1 MYNFFLNFFFYNHN
15 FNLLNVT
22 KLQGV
27 MIMKTKFSL
36 ILSACLL
43 SSSLFAKNTDDE
55 ITKLQKQLAQIQA
68 ELAQIR
74 KEREAQDKQN
84 EAVKA
89 ELADLND
96 RADETEFQ
104 AALSKVKF
112 GLEFSTAVSNTNYKV
127 SGQDYSANNK
137 WMNELHLNMNADI
150 NDKTK
155 FYGRLSMAK
164 NWSQMGWSGTPYD
177 LDAGRNTRTSGPVL
191 YVDRAYLDYYITPE
205 WIATIGRQPGTDGPG
220 SNLRNNALRQSTYP
234 ALMINTLGDALVLTY
249 KPESLKEHDVAI
261 RAAYGKVYQW
271 DEESGKVKDW
281 MGDQKSVDANLY
293 YAAIEGKLPVEG
305 MGDNLLIFNV
315 AYLQDFALPLLTS
328 NQITLAEANFA
339 QQGLPLKFTNRD
351 GVYNLGDITL
361 ANLHF
366 ENNNAFGTNF
376 NWFASLGYS
385 HGSNGQTLEP
395 AATAALATKG
405 IKAKFNEED
414 GYSVHVGGRYDF
426 TKALKVGYEFF
437 WGSRYWY
444 TMSRPSI
451 NDPLN
456 IRMTRGTAHDF
467 YVIYQLD
474 RYQFLRLSYTN
485 IQNIW
490 GNRGIPFGDAI
501 KDKSRADNIMLMY
514 NVKF

>member
-74 KEREAQDKQN
+74 KEREAQAKQN

-150 NDKTK
+150 NNKTK

-164 NWSQMGWSGTPYD
+164 NWSQMGWSGSPYD
-177 LDAGRNTRTSGPVL
+177 LDAGRNTRSSGPVL

-205 WIATIGRQPGTDGPG
+205 WIATVGRQPGTDGPG

-234 ALMINTLGDALVLTY
+234 ALAINALGDAAVITY
-249 KPESLKEHDVAI
+249 KPESLQDHKVAI
-261 RAAYGKVYQW
+261 RAAYGKTYQW
-271 DEESGKVKDW
+271 DEESGKVRDW
-281 MGDQKSVDANLY
+281 MSDQKDADANLY
-293 YAAIEGKLPVEG
+293 YAAVEGELPIEG
-305 MGDNLLIFNV
+305 MGDNLIIFNV
-315 AYLQDFALPLLTS
+315 AHMTDFALPIPGSMLLGDDD
-328 NQITLAEANFA
+328 E
-339 QQGLPLKFTNRD
+339 
-351 GVYNLGDITL
+351 VVNLGNLTL
-361 ANLHF
+361 ANIHF
-366 ENNNAFGTNF
+366 ENYKAFGTNF
-376 NWFASLGYS
+376 NYFLSLGYS
-385 HGSNGQTLEP
+385 HGNNSQLSPTLSGILQTQGYNG
-395 AATAALATKG
+395 
-405 IKAKFNEED
+405 KFNEED
-414 GYSVHVGGRYDF
+414 GYAVHVGGRYDF

-490 GNRGIPFGDAI
+490 GNRGLPFGGAK
-501 KDKSRADNIMLMY
+501 KDKARADNIMLMY

>member
-1 MYNFFLNFFFYNHN
+1 
-15 FNLLNVT
+15 
-22 KLQGV
+22 
-27 MIMKTKFSL
+27 MKTKFSL

-68 ELAQIR
+68 ELAEIR
-74 KEREAQDKQN
+74 KEREAQAKQN

-112 GLEFSTAVSNTNYKV
+112 GLEFSTAVSNTHYKV

-164 NWSQMGWSGTPYD
+164 NWSQMGWSGSPYD
-177 LDAGRNTRTSGPVL
+177 LDAGRNTRSSGPVL

-234 ALMINTLGDALVLTY
+234 ALAINALGDAAVITY
-249 KPESLKEHDVAI
+249 KPESLQDHKVAI
-261 RAAYGKVYQW
+261 RAAYGKTYQW
-271 DEESGKVKDW
+271 DEEGKVRDW
-281 MGDQKSVDANLY
+281 MSDQKDADANLY
-293 YAAIEGKLPVEG
+293 YAAVEGELPIEG
-305 MGDNLLIFNV
+305 MGDNLIIFNV
-315 AYLQDFALPLLTS
+315 AHMTDFALPIPGSMLLGDDD
-328 NQITLAEANFA
+328 E
-339 QQGLPLKFTNRD
+339 
-351 GVYNLGDITL
+351 VVNLGNLTL
-361 ANLHF
+361 ANIHF
-366 ENNNAFGTNF
+366 ENYKAFGTNF

-385 HGSNGQTLEP
+385 NGSNNEINPLLSI
-395 AATAALATKG
+395 ALQSKG
-405 IKAKFNEED
+405 YGNGKFNEKD
-414 GYSVHVGGRYDF
+414 GYAVHVGGRYDF

-490 GNRGIPFGDAI
+490 GNRGLPFGGAK
-501 KDKSRADNIMLMY
+501 KDKARADNIMLMY

>member
-68 ELAQIR
+68 ELAEIR
-74 KEREAQDKQN
+74 KEREAQAKQN

-164 NWSQMGWSGTPYD
+164 NWSQMGWSGSPLD
-177 LDAGRNTRTSGPVL
+177 LDAGRNTRSSGPVL

-234 ALMINTLGDALVLTY
+234 ALAINALGDAAVITY
-249 KPESLKEHDVAI
+249 KPESLQDHKVAI
-261 RAAYGKVYQW
+261 RAAYGKTYQW
-271 DEESGKVKDW
+271 DEENGKVRDW
-281 MGDQKSVDANLY
+281 MSDQKDADANLY
-293 YAAIEGKLPVEG
+293 YAAVEGELPIEG
-305 MGDNLLIFNV
+305 MGDNLIIFNV
-315 AYLQDFALPLLTS
+315 AHMTDFALPIPGSMSLGDDD
-328 NQITLAEANFA
+328 E
-339 QQGLPLKFTNRD
+339 
-351 GVYNLGDITL
+351 VVNLGNLTL
-361 ANLHF
+361 ANIHF
-366 ENNNAFGTNF
+366 ENYKAFGTNF

-385 HGSNGQTLEP
+385 NGSNNEINPLLS
-395 AATAALATKG
+395 TALQNQSKG
-405 IKAKFNEED
+405 YSNGKFNEKD
-414 GYSVHVGGRYDF
+414 GYAVHVGGRYDF

-490 GNRGIPFGDAI
+490 GNRGLPFGGAK
-501 KDKSRADNIMLMY
+501 KDKARADNIMLMY

>member
-1 MYNFFLNFFFYNHN
+1 
-15 FNLLNVT
+15 
-22 KLQGV
+22 
-27 MIMKTKFSL
+27 FSL

-68 ELAQIR
+68 ELAEIR
-74 KEREAQDKQN
+74 KEREAQAKQN

-164 NWSQMGWSGTPYD
+164 NWSQMGWSGSPLD
-177 LDAGRNTRTSGPVL
+177 LDAGRNTRSSGPVL

-234 ALMINTLGDALVLTY
+234 ALAINALGDAAVITY
-249 KPESLKEHDVAI
+249 KPESLQDHKVAI
-261 RAAYGKVYQW
+261 RAAYGKTYQW
-271 DEESGKVKDW
+271 DEENGKVRDW
-281 MGDQKSVDANLY
+281 MSDQKDADANLY
-293 YAAIEGKLPVEG
+293 YAAVEGELPIEG
-305 MGDNLLIFNV
+305 MGDNLIIFNV
-315 AYLQDFALPLLTS
+315 AHMTDFALPIPGSMSLGDDD
-328 NQITLAEANFA
+328 E
-339 QQGLPLKFTNRD
+339 
-351 GVYNLGDITL
+351 VVNLGNLTL
-361 ANLHF
+361 ANIHF
-366 ENNNAFGTNF
+366 ENYKAFGTNF

-385 HGSNGQTLEP
+385 NGSNNEINPLLS
-395 AATAALATKG
+395 TALQIQSKG
-405 IKAKFNEED
+405 YSNGKFNEKD
-414 GYSVHVGGRYDF
+414 GYAVHVGGRYDF

-490 GNRGIPFGDAI
+490 GNRGLPFGGAK
-501 KDKSRADNIMLMY
+501 KDKARADNIMLMY

>member
-1 MYNFFLNFFFYNHN
+1 
-15 FNLLNVT
+15 
-22 KLQGV
+22 
-27 MIMKTKFSL
+27 MKTKFSL

-74 KEREAQDKQN
+74 KEREAQAKQN

-150 NDKTK
+150 NNKTK

-164 NWSQMGWSGTPYD
+164 NWSQMGWSGSPYD
-177 LDAGRNTRTSGPVL
+177 LDAGRNTRSSGPVL

-205 WIATIGRQPGTDGPG
+205 WIATVGRQPGTDGPG

-234 ALMINTLGDALVLTY
+234 ALAINALGDAAVITY
-249 KPESLKEHDVAI
+249 KPESLQDHKVAI
-261 RAAYGKVYQW
+261 RAAYGKTYQW
-271 DEESGKVKDW
+271 DEESGKVRDW
-281 MGDQKSVDANLY
+281 MSDQKDADANLY
-293 YAAIEGKLPVEG
+293 YAAVEGELPIEG
-305 MGDNLLIFNV
+305 MGDNLIIFNV
-315 AYLQDFALPLLTS
+315 AHMTDFALPIPGSMLLGDDD
-328 NQITLAEANFA
+328 E
-339 QQGLPLKFTNRD
+339 
-351 GVYNLGDITL
+351 VVNLGNLTL
-361 ANLHF
+361 ANIHF
-366 ENNNAFGTNF
+366 ENYKAFGTNF

-385 HGSNGQTLEP
+385 NGSNNEINPLLS
-395 AATAALATKG
+395 TALQSKG
-405 IKAKFNEED
+405 YGNGKFNEKD
-414 GYSVHVGGRYDF
+414 GYAVHVGGRYDF

-490 GNRGIPFGDAI
+490 GNRGLPFGGAK
-501 KDKSRADNIMLMY
+501 KDKARADNIMLMY

>member
-68 ELAQIR
+68 ELAEIR
-74 KEREAQDKQN
+74 KEREAQAKQN

-96 RADETEFQ
+96 RADEIEFQ

-164 NWSQMGWSGTPYD
+164 NWSQMGWSGSPLD
-177 LDAGRNTRTSGPVL
+177 LDAGRNTRSSGPVL

-234 ALMINTLGDALVLTY
+234 ALAINALGDAAVITY
-249 KPESLKEHDVAI
+249 KPESLQDHKVAI
-261 RAAYGKVYQW
+261 RAAYGKTYQW
-271 DEESGKVKDW
+271 DEESGKVRDW
-281 MGDQKSVDANLY
+281 MSDQKDADANLY
-293 YAAIEGKLPVEG
+293 YAAVEGELPIEG
-305 MGDNLLIFNV
+305 MGDNLIIFNV
-315 AYLQDFALPLLTS
+315 AHMTDFALPIPGSMLLGDDD
-328 NQITLAEANFA
+328 E
-339 QQGLPLKFTNRD
+339 
-351 GVYNLGDITL
+351 VVNLGNLTL
-361 ANLHF
+361 ANIHF
-366 ENNNAFGTNF
+366 ENYKAFGTNF

-385 HGSNGQTLEP
+385 NGSNNEINPLLSI
-395 AATAALATKG
+395 ALQSKG
-405 IKAKFNEED
+405 YGNGKFNEKD
-414 GYSVHVGGRYDF
+414 GYAVHVGGRYDF

-490 GNRGIPFGDAI
+490 GNRGLPFGGAK
-501 KDKSRADNIMLMY
+501 KDKARADNIMLMY

>member
-1 MYNFFLNFFFYNHN
+1 
-15 FNLLNVT
+15 
-22 KLQGV
+22 
-27 MIMKTKFSL
+27 MKTKFSL

-68 ELAQIR
+68 ELAEIR
-74 KEREAQDKQN
+74 KEREAQAKQN

-112 GLEFSTAVSNTNYKV
+112 GLEFSTAVSNTHYKV

-164 NWSQMGWSGTPYD
+164 NWSQMGWSGSPYD
-177 LDAGRNTRTSGPVL
+177 LDAGRNTRSSGPVL

-205 WIATIGRQPGTDGPG
+205 WITTIGRQPGTDGPG

-234 ALMINTLGDALVLTY
+234 ALAINALGDAAVITY
-249 KPESLKEHDVAI
+249 KPESLQDHKVAI
-261 RAAYGKVYQW
+261 RAAYGKTYQW
-271 DEESGKVKDW
+271 DEEGKVRDW
-281 MGDQKSVDANLY
+281 MSDQKDADANLY
-293 YAAIEGKLPVEG
+293 YAAVEGELPIEG
-305 MGDNLLIFNV
+305 MGDNLIIFNV
-315 AYLQDFALPLLTS
+315 AHMTDFALPIPGSMLLGDDD
-328 NQITLAEANFA
+328 E
-339 QQGLPLKFTNRD
+339 
-351 GVYNLGDITL
+351 VVNLGNLTL
-361 ANLHF
+361 ANIHF
-366 ENNNAFGTNF
+366 ENYKAFGTNF

-385 HGSNGQTLEP
+385 NGSNNEINPLLSI
-395 AATAALATKG
+395 ALQSKG
-405 IKAKFNEED
+405 YGNGKFNEKD
-414 GYSVHVGGRYDF
+414 GYAVHVGGRYDF

-485 IQNIW
+485 IQNKW
-490 GNRGIPFGDAI
+490 GNRGIPLMGA
-501 KDKSRADNIMLMY
+501 KKEKSRADNIMLMY

>member
-1 MYNFFLNFFFYNHN
+1 
-15 FNLLNVT
+15 
-22 KLQGV
+22 
-27 MIMKTKFSL
+27 MKTKFSL

-74 KEREAQDKQN
+74 KEREAQAKQN

-164 NWSQMGWSGTPYD
+164 NWSQMGWSGSPYD
-177 LDAGRNTRTSGPVL
+177 LDAGRNTRSSGPVL

-205 WIATIGRQPGTDGPG
+205 WIATVGRQPGTDGPG

-234 ALMINTLGDALVLTY
+234 ALAINALGDAAVITY
-249 KPESLKEHDVAI
+249 KPESLQDHKVAI
-261 RAAYGKVYQW
+261 RAAYGKTYQW
-271 DEESGKVKDW
+271 DEEGKVRDW
-281 MGDQKSVDANLY
+281 MSDQKDADANLY
-293 YAAIEGKLPVEG
+293 YAAVEGELPIEG
-305 MGDNLLIFNV
+305 MGNNLIIFNV
-315 AYLQDFALPLLTS
+315 AHMTDFALPLPSIPSIL
-328 NQITLAEANFA
+328 NQ
-339 QQGLPLKFTNRD
+339 
-351 GVYNLGDITL
+351 GVYNLGDLTL
-361 ANLHF
+361 ANIHF
-366 ENNNAFGTNF
+366 ENYNAFGTNF
-376 NWFASLGYS
+376 NYFVSLGYS
-385 HGSNGQTLEP
+385 NGANAHTLSVIPTIQSQLE
-395 AATAALATKG
+395 
-405 IKAKFNEED
+405 FNEED
-414 GYSVHVGGRYDF
+414 GYAVHVGGRYDF

-490 GNRGIPFGDAI
+490 GNRGLPFGGAK
-501 KDKSRADNIMLMY
+501 KDKARADNIMLMY

>member
-1 MYNFFLNFFFYNHN
+1 
-15 FNLLNVT
+15 
-22 KLQGV
+22 
-27 MIMKTKFSL
+27 MKTKFSL

-68 ELAQIR
+68 ELAEIR
-74 KEREAQDKQN
+74 KEREAQAKQN

-164 NWSQMGWSGTPYD
+164 NWSQMGWSGSPLD
-177 LDAGRNTRTSGPVL
+177 LDAGRNTRSSGPVL

-234 ALMINTLGDALVLTY
+234 ALAINALGDAAVITY
-249 KPESLKEHDVAI
+249 KPESLQDHKVAI
-261 RAAYGKVYQW
+261 RAAYGKTYQW
-271 DEESGKVKDW
+271 DEEGKIRDW
-281 MGDQKSVDANLY
+281 MGDQKDADANLY
-293 YAAIEGKLPVEG
+293 YAAVEGELPIEG
-305 MGDNLLIFNV
+305 MGDNLIIFNV
-315 AYLQDFALPLLTS
+315 AHMTDFALPIPGSILLDDD
-328 NQITLAEANFA
+328 E
-339 QQGLPLKFTNRD
+339 
-351 GVYNLGDITL
+351 VVNLGNLTL
-361 ANLHF
+361 ANIHF
-366 ENNNAFGTNF
+366 ENYKAFGTNF

-385 HGSNGQTLEP
+385 NGSNNEINPLLS
-395 AATAALATKG
+395 AALQGKG
-405 IKAKFNEED
+405 YGNGKFNEKD
-414 GYSVHVGGRYDF
+414 GYAVHVGGRYDF

-456 IRMTRGTAHDF
+456 IRMTRGTAHDV

-490 GNRGIPFGDAI
+490 GNRGLPFGGAK
-501 KDKSRADNIMLMY
+501 KDKARADNIMLMY

>member
-1 MYNFFLNFFFYNHN
+1 
-15 FNLLNVT
+15 
-22 KLQGV
+22 
-27 MIMKTKFSL
+27 MKTKFSL

-74 KEREAQDKQN
+74 KEREAQAKQN

-164 NWSQMGWSGTPYD
+164 NWSQMGWSGSPYD
-177 LDAGRNTRTSGPVL
+177 LDAGRNTRSSGPVL

-234 ALMINTLGDALVLTY
+234 ALAINALGDAAVITY
-249 KPESLKEHDVAI
+249 KPESLQDHKVAI
-261 RAAYGKVYQW
+261 RAAYGKTYQW
-271 DEESGKVKDW
+271 DEENGKVRDW
-281 MGDQKSVDANLY
+281 MSDQKDADANLY
-293 YAAIEGKLPVEG
+293 YAAVEGELPIEG
-305 MGDNLLIFNV
+305 MGDNLIIFNV
-315 AYLQDFALPLLTS
+315 AHMTDFALPIPGSMSLGDDD
-328 NQITLAEANFA
+328 E
-339 QQGLPLKFTNRD
+339 
-351 GVYNLGDITL
+351 VVNLGNLTL
-361 ANLHF
+361 ANIHF
-366 ENNNAFGTNF
+366 ENYKAFGTNF

-385 HGSNGQTLEP
+385 NGSNNEINPLLS
-395 AATAALATKG
+395 TALQIQSKG
-405 IKAKFNEED
+405 YSNGKFNEKD
-414 GYSVHVGGRYDF
+414 GYAVHVGGRYDF

-490 GNRGIPFGDAI
+490 GNRGLPFGGAK
-501 KDKSRADNIMLMY
+501 KDKARADNIMLMY

>member
-1 MYNFFLNFFFYNHN
+1 
-15 FNLLNVT
+15 
-22 KLQGV
+22 
-27 MIMKTKFSL
+27 MKTRFSL

-74 KEREAQDKQN
+74 KEREAQVKQN

-164 NWSQMGWSGTPYD
+164 NWSQMGWSGSPYD
-177 LDAGRNTRTSGPVL
+177 LDAGRNTRSSGPVL

-205 WIATIGRQPGTDGPG
+205 WIATVGRQPGTDGPG

-234 ALMINTLGDALVLTY
+234 ALAINALGDAAVITY
-249 KPESLKEHDVAI
+249 KPESLQDHKVAI
-261 RAAYGKVYQW
+261 RAAYGKTYQW
-271 DEESGKVKDW
+271 DEEGKVRDW
-281 MGDQKSVDANLY
+281 MSDQKDADANLY
-293 YAAIEGKLPVEG
+293 YAAVEGELPIEG
-305 MGDNLLIFNV
+305 MGNNLIIFNV
-315 AYLQDFALPLLTS
+315 AHMTDFALPLPSIPSIL
-328 NQITLAEANFA
+328 NQ
-339 QQGLPLKFTNRD
+339 
-351 GVYNLGDITL
+351 GVYNLGDLTL
-361 ANLHF
+361 ANIHF
-366 ENNNAFGTNF
+366 ENYNAFGTNF
-376 NWFASLGYS
+376 NYFVSLGYS
-385 HGSNGQTLEP
+385 NGANAHTLSVIPTIQSQLE
-395 AATAALATKG
+395 
-405 IKAKFNEED
+405 FNEKD
-414 GYSVHVGGRYDF
+414 GYAVHVGGRYDF

-490 GNRGIPFGDAI
+490 GNRGLPFGGAK
-501 KDKSRADNIMLMY
+501 KDKARADNIMLMY

>member
-1 MYNFFLNFFFYNHN
+1 
-15 FNLLNVT
+15 
-22 KLQGV
+22 
-27 MIMKTKFSL
+27 MKTKFSL

-74 KEREAQDKQN
+74 KEREAQAKQN

-150 NDKTK
+150 NNKTK

-164 NWSQMGWSGTPYD
+164 NWSQMGWSGSPYD
-177 LDAGRNTRTSGPVL
+177 LDAGRNTRSSGPVL

-205 WIATIGRQPGTDGPG
+205 WIATVGRQPGTDGPG

-234 ALMINTLGDALVLTY
+234 ALAINALGDAAVITY
-249 KPESLKEHDVAI
+249 KPESLQDHKVAI
-261 RAAYGKVYQW
+261 RAAYGKTYQW
-271 DEESGKVKDW
+271 DEEGKVRDW
-281 MGDQKSVDANLY
+281 MSDQKDADANLY
-293 YAAIEGKLPVEG
+293 YAAVEGELPIEG
-305 MGDNLLIFNV
+305 MGDNLIIFNV
-315 AYLQDFALPLLTS
+315 AHMTDFALPIPGSTTLL
-328 NQITLAEANFA
+328 
-339 QQGLPLKFTNRD
+339 GDDD
-351 GVYNLGDITL
+351 GVINLGNLTL
-361 ANLHF
+361 ANIHF
-366 ENNNAFGTNF
+366 ENYKAFGTNF
-376 NWFASLGYS
+376 NYFVSLGYS
-385 HGSNGQTLEP
+385 SGANAHTLSAIPTVQSQLE
-395 AATAALATKG
+395 
-405 IKAKFNEED
+405 FNEKD
-414 GYSVHVGGRYDF
+414 GYAVHVGGRYDF

-490 GNRGIPFGDAI
+490 GNRGLPFGGAK
-501 KDKSRADNIMLMY
+501 KDKARADNIMLMY

>member
-68 ELAQIR
+68 ELAEIR
-74 KEREAQDKQN
+74 KEREAQAKQN

-177 LDAGRNTRTSGPVL
+177 LDAGRNTRSSGPVL

-234 ALMINTLGDALVLTY
+234 ALAINALGDAAVITY
-249 KPESLKEHDVAI
+249 KPESLQDHKVAI
-261 RAAYGKVYQW
+261 RAAYGKTYQW
-271 DEESGKVKDW
+271 DEESGKVRDW
-281 MGDQKSVDANLY
+281 MSDQKDADANLY
-293 YAAIEGKLPVEG
+293 YAAVEGELPIEG
-305 MGDNLLIFNV
+305 MGDNLIIFNV
-315 AYLQDFALPLLTS
+315 AHMTDFALPIPGSMLLGDDD
-328 NQITLAEANFA
+328 E
-339 QQGLPLKFTNRD
+339 
-351 GVYNLGDITL
+351 VVNLGNLTL
-361 ANLHF
+361 ANIHF
-366 ENNNAFGTNF
+366 ENYKAFGTNF

-385 HGSNGQTLEP
+385 NGSNNEINPLLSI
-395 AATAALATKG
+395 ALQSKG
-405 IKAKFNEED
+405 YGNGKFNEKD
-414 GYSVHVGGRYDF
+414 GYAVHVGGRYDF

-490 GNRGIPFGDAI
+490 GNRGLPFGGAK
-501 KDKSRADNIMLMY
+501 KDKARADNIMLMY

>member
-68 ELAQIR
+68 ELAEIR
-74 KEREAQDKQN
+74 KEREAQAKQN

-164 NWSQMGWSGTPYD
+164 NWSQMGWSGSPLD
-177 LDAGRNTRTSGPVL
+177 LDAGRNTRSSGPVL

-234 ALMINTLGDALVLTY
+234 ALAINALGDAAVITY
-249 KPESLKEHDVAI
+249 KPESLQDHKVAI
-261 RAAYGKVYQW
+261 RAAYGKTYQW
-271 DEESGKVKDW
+271 DEEGKVRDW
-281 MGDQKSVDANLY
+281 MSDQKDADANLY
-293 YAAIEGKLPVEG
+293 YAAVEGELPIEG
-305 MGDNLLIFNV
+305 MGDNLILFNI
-315 AYLQDFALPLLTS
+315 AYLSDFALPLS
-328 NQITLAEANFA
+328 NGSIA
-339 QQGLPLKFTNRD
+339 LPNGSNKPATILDDD
-351 GVYNLGDITL
+351 GVVNLGDLTI

-366 ENNNAFGTNF
+366 ENYKAFGTNF
-376 NWFASLGYS
+376 NYFISLGYS
-385 HGSNGQTLEP
+385 HGNNNQLTLPLSTILQQQGYNG
-395 AATAALATKG
+395 
-405 IKAKFNEED
+405 KFNEED
-414 GYSVHVGGRYDF
+414 GYAVHVGGRYDF

-490 GNRGIPFGDAI
+490 GNRGLPLVERKKI
-501 KDKSRADNIMLMY
+501 KQELIISC
-514 NVKF
+514 

>member
-1 MYNFFLNFFFYNHN
+1 
-15 FNLLNVT
+15 
-22 KLQGV
+22 
-27 MIMKTKFSL
+27 MKTKFSL

-74 KEREAQDKQN
+74 KEREAQAKQN

-164 NWSQMGWSGTPYD
+164 NWSQMGWSGSPLD
-177 LDAGRNTRTSGPVL
+177 LDAGRNTRSSGPVL

-234 ALMINTLGDALVLTY
+234 ALAINALGDAAVITY
-249 KPESLKEHDVAI
+249 KPESLQDHKVAI
-261 RAAYGKVYQW
+261 RAAYGKTYQW
-271 DEESGKVKDW
+271 DEEGKIRDW
-281 MGDQKSVDANLY
+281 MGDQKDADANLY
-293 YAAIEGKLPVEG
+293 YAAVEGELPIEG
-305 MGDNLLIFNV
+305 MGDNLIIFNV
-315 AYLQDFALPLLTS
+315 AHMTDFALPIPGSMLLGDDD
-328 NQITLAEANFA
+328 E
-339 QQGLPLKFTNRD
+339 
-351 GVYNLGDITL
+351 VVNLGNLTL
-361 ANLHF
+361 ANIHF
-366 ENNNAFGTNF
+366 ENYKAFGTNF

-385 HGSNGQTLEP
+385 NGSNNEINPLLS
-395 AATAALATKG
+395 AALQGKG
-405 IKAKFNEED
+405 YGNGKFNEKD
-414 GYSVHVGGRYDF
+414 GYAVHVGGRYDF

-490 GNRGIPFGDAI
+490 GNRGLPFGGAK
-501 KDKSRADNIMLMY
+501 KDKARADNIMLMY

>member
-68 ELAQIR
+68 ELAEIR
-74 KEREAQDKQN
+74 KEREAQAKQN

-164 NWSQMGWSGTPYD
+164 NWSQMGWSGSPLD
-177 LDAGRNTRTSGPVL
+177 LDAGRNTRSSGPVL

-205 WIATIGRQPGTDGPG
+205 WIVTIGRQPGTDGPG

-234 ALMINTLGDALVLTY
+234 ALAINALGDAAVITY
-249 KPESLKEHDVAI
+249 KPESLQDHKVAI
-261 RAAYGKVYQW
+261 RAAYGKTYQW
-271 DEESGKVKDW
+271 DEESGKVRDW
-281 MGDQKSVDANLY
+281 MSDQKDADANLY
-293 YAAIEGKLPVEG
+293 YAAVEGELPIEG
-305 MGDNLLIFNV
+305 MGDNLIIFNV
-315 AYLQDFALPLLTS
+315 AHMTDFALPIPGSMLLGDDD
-328 NQITLAEANFA
+328 E
-339 QQGLPLKFTNRD
+339 
-351 GVYNLGDITL
+351 VVNLGNLTL
-361 ANLHF
+361 ANIHF
-366 ENNNAFGTNF
+366 ENYKAFGTNF

-385 HGSNGQTLEP
+385 NGSNNEINPLLSI
-395 AATAALATKG
+395 ALQSKG
-405 IKAKFNEED
+405 YGNGKFNEKD
-414 GYSVHVGGRYDF
+414 GYAVHVGGRYDF

-490 GNRGIPFGDAI
+490 GNRGLPFGGAK
-501 KDKSRADNIMLMY
+501 KDKARADNIMLMY

>member
-68 ELAQIR
+68 ELAEIR
-74 KEREAQDKQN
+74 KEREAQAKQN

-164 NWSQMGWSGTPYD
+164 NWSQMGWSGSPLD

-234 ALMINTLGDALVLTY
+234 ALAINALGDAAVITY
-249 KPESLKEHDVAI
+249 KPESLQDHKVAI
-261 RAAYGKVYQW
+261 RAAYGKTYQW
-271 DEESGKVKDW
+271 DEENGKVRDW
-281 MGDQKSVDANLY
+281 MSDQKDADANLY
-293 YAAIEGKLPVEG
+293 YAAVEGELPIEG
-305 MGDNLLIFNV
+305 MGDNLIIFNV
-315 AYLQDFALPLLTS
+315 AHMTDFALPIPGSMSLGDDD
-328 NQITLAEANFA
+328 E
-339 QQGLPLKFTNRD
+339 
-351 GVYNLGDITL
+351 VVNLGNLTL
-361 ANLHF
+361 ANIHF
-366 ENNNAFGTNF
+366 ENYKAFGTNF

-385 HGSNGQTLEP
+385 NGSNNEINPLLS
-395 AATAALATKG
+395 TALQIQSKG
-405 IKAKFNEED
+405 YSNGKFNEKD
-414 GYSVHVGGRYDF
+414 GYAVHVGGRYDF

-490 GNRGIPFGDAI
+490 GNRGLPFGGAK
-501 KDKSRADNIMLMY
+501 KDKARADNIMLMY

>member
-1 MYNFFLNFFFYNHN
+1 
-15 FNLLNVT
+15 
-22 KLQGV
+22 
-27 MIMKTKFSL
+27 MKTKFSL

-74 KEREAQDKQN
+74 KEREAQAKQN

-164 NWSQMGWSGTPYD
+164 NWSQMGWSGSPLD

-234 ALMINTLGDALVLTY
+234 ALAINALGDAAVITY
-249 KPESLKEHDVAI
+249 KPESLQDHKVAI
-261 RAAYGKVYQW
+261 RAAYGKTYQW
-271 DEESGKVKDW
+271 DEEGKVRDW
-281 MGDQKSVDANLY
+281 MSDQKDADANLY
-293 YAAIEGKLPVEG
+293 YAAVEGELPIEG
-305 MGDNLLIFNV
+305 MGNNLIIFNV
-315 AYLQDFALPLLTS
+315 AHMTDFALPLPSIPSIL
-328 NQITLAEANFA
+328 NQ
-339 QQGLPLKFTNRD
+339 
-351 GVYNLGDITL
+351 GVYNLGDLTL
-361 ANLHF
+361 ANIHF
-366 ENNNAFGTNF
+366 ENYNAFGTNF
-376 NWFASLGYS
+376 NYFVSLGYS
-385 HGSNGQTLEP
+385 NGANAHTLSVIPTIQSQLE
-395 AATAALATKG
+395 
-405 IKAKFNEED
+405 FNEKD
-414 GYSVHVGGRYDF
+414 GYAVHVGGRYDF

-490 GNRGIPFGDAI
+490 GNRGLPFGGAK
-501 KDKSRADNIMLMY
+501 KDKARADNIMLMY

>member
-1 MYNFFLNFFFYNHN
+1 
-15 FNLLNVT
+15 
-22 KLQGV
+22 
-27 MIMKTKFSL
+27 MKTKFSL

-68 ELAQIR
+68 ELAEIR
-74 KEREAQDKQN
+74 KEREAQAKQN

-164 NWSQMGWSGTPYD
+164 NWSQMGWSGSPLD
-177 LDAGRNTRTSGPVL
+177 LDAGRNTRSSGPVL

-234 ALMINTLGDALVLTY
+234 ALAINALGDAAVITY
-249 KPESLKEHDVAI
+249 KPESLQDHKVAI
-261 RAAYGKVYQW
+261 RAAYGKTYQW
-271 DEESGKVKDW
+271 DEEGKVRDW
-281 MGDQKSVDANLY
+281 MSDQKDADANLY
-293 YAAIEGKLPVEG
+293 YAAVEGELPIEG
-305 MGDNLLIFNV
+305 MGDNLILFNI
-315 AYLQDFALPLLTS
+315 AYLSDFALPLS
-328 NQITLAEANFA
+328 NGSIA
-339 QQGLPLKFTNRD
+339 LPNGSNKPATILDDD
-351 GVYNLGDITL
+351 GVVNLGDLTI

-366 ENNNAFGTNF
+366 ENYKAFGTNF
-376 NWFASLGYS
+376 NYFISLGYS
-385 HGSNGQTLEP
+385 HGNNNQLTLPLSTILQQQGYNG
-395 AATAALATKG
+395 
-405 IKAKFNEED
+405 KFNEED
-414 GYSVHVGGRYDF
+414 GYAVHVGGRYDF

-485 IQNIW
+485 IQNKW
-490 GNRGIPFGDAI
+490 GNRGIPLMGA
-501 KDKSRADNIMLMY
+501 KKEKSRADNIMLMY

>member
-74 KEREAQDKQN
+74 KEREAQAKQN

-150 NDKTK
+150 NNKTK

-164 NWSQMGWSGTPYD
+164 NWSQMGWSGSPYD
-177 LDAGRNTRTSGPVL
+177 LDAGRNTRSSGPVL

-205 WIATIGRQPGTDGPG
+205 WIATVGRQPGTDGPG

-234 ALMINTLGDALVLTY
+234 ALAINALGDAAVITY
-249 KPESLKEHDVAI
+249 KPESLQDHKVAI
-261 RAAYGKVYQW
+261 RAAYGKTYQW
-271 DEESGKVKDW
+271 DEESGKVRDW
-281 MGDQKSVDANLY
+281 MSDQKDADANLY
-293 YAAIEGKLPVEG
+293 YAAVEGELPIEG
-305 MGDNLLIFNV
+305 MGDNLIIFNV
-315 AYLQDFALPLLTS
+315 AHMTDFALPIPGSMLLGDDD
-328 NQITLAEANFA
+328 E
-339 QQGLPLKFTNRD
+339 
-351 GVYNLGDITL
+351 VVNLGNLTL
-361 ANLHF
+361 ANIHF
-366 ENNNAFGTNF
+366 ENYKAFGTNF

-385 HGSNGQTLEP
+385 NGSNNEINPLLSI
-395 AATAALATKG
+395 ALQSKG
-405 IKAKFNEED
+405 YGNGKFNEKD
-414 GYSVHVGGRYDF
+414 GYAVHVGGRYDF

-490 GNRGIPFGDAI
+490 GNRGLPFGGAK
-501 KDKSRADNIMLMY
+501 KDKARADNIMLMY

>member
-1 MYNFFLNFFFYNHN
+1 
-15 FNLLNVT
+15 
-22 KLQGV
+22 
-27 MIMKTKFSL
+27 MKTKFSL

-43 SSSLFAKNTDDE
+43 SSSLFAKNADDE

-74 KEREAQDKQN
+74 KEREAQAKQN

-164 NWSQMGWSGTPYD
+164 NWSQMDWSGSPYD
-177 LDAGRNTRTSGPVL
+177 LDAGRNTRSSGPVL

-234 ALMINTLGDALVLTY
+234 ALAINALGDAAVITY
-249 KPESLKEHDVAI
+249 KPESLQDHKVAI
-261 RAAYGKVYQW
+261 RAAYGKTYQW
-271 DEESGKVKDW
+271 DEEGKVRDW
-281 MGDQKSVDANLY
+281 MSDQKDADANLY
-293 YAAIEGKLPVEG
+293 YAAVEGELPIEG
-305 MGDNLLIFNV
+305 MGDNLIIFNV
-315 AYLQDFALPLLTS
+315 AHMTDFALPLPSIPSIL
-328 NQITLAEANFA
+328 NQ
-339 QQGLPLKFTNRD
+339 
-351 GVYNLGDITL
+351 GVYNLGDLTL
-361 ANLHF
+361 ANIHF
-366 ENNNAFGTNF
+366 ENYNAFGTNF
-376 NWFASLGYS
+376 NYFVSLGYS
-385 HGSNGQTLEP
+385 NGANAHTLSANPVAQSQLE
-395 AATAALATKG
+395 
-405 IKAKFNEED
+405 FNEKD
-414 GYSVHVGGRYDF
+414 GYAVHVGGRYDF

-485 IQNIW
+485 IQNKW
-490 GNRGIPFGDAI
+490 GNRGIPLMGA
-501 KDKSRADNIMLMY
+501 KKEKSRADNIMLMY

>member
-1 MYNFFLNFFFYNHN
+1 
-15 FNLLNVT
+15 
-22 KLQGV
+22 
-27 MIMKTKFSL
+27 
-36 ILSACLL
+36 
-43 SSSLFAKNTDDE
+43 
-55 ITKLQKQLAQIQA
+55 
-68 ELAQIR
+68 IR
-74 KEREAQDKQN
+74 KEREAQAKQN

-164 NWSQMGWSGTPYD
+164 NWSQMGWSGSPLD
-177 LDAGRNTRTSGPVL
+177 LDAGRNTRSSGPVL

-234 ALMINTLGDALVLTY
+234 ALAINALGDAAVITY
-249 KPESLKEHDVAI
+249 KPESLQDHKVAI
-261 RAAYGKVYQW
+261 RAAYGKTYQW
-271 DEESGKVKDW
+271 DEEGKIRDW
-281 MGDQKSVDANLY
+281 MGDQKDADANLY
-293 YAAIEGKLPVEG
+293 YAAVEGELPIEG
-305 MGDNLLIFNV
+305 MGDNLIIFNV
-315 AYLQDFALPLLTS
+315 AHMTDFALPIPGSILLDDD
-328 NQITLAEANFA
+328 E
-339 QQGLPLKFTNRD
+339 
-351 GVYNLGDITL
+351 VVNLGNLTL
-361 ANLHF
+361 ANIHF
-366 ENNNAFGTNF
+366 ENYKAFGTNF

-385 HGSNGQTLEP
+385 NGSNNEINPLLS
-395 AATAALATKG
+395 AALQGKG
-405 IKAKFNEED
+405 YGNGKFNEKD
-414 GYSVHVGGRYDF
+414 GYAVHVGGRYDF

-490 GNRGIPFGDAI
+490 GNRGLPFGGAK
-501 KDKSRADNIMLMY
+501 KDK
-514 NVKF
+514 

>member
-74 KEREAQDKQN
+74 KEREAQAKQN

-177 LDAGRNTRTSGPVL
+177 LDAGRNTRSSGPVL

-234 ALMINTLGDALVLTY
+234 ALAINALGDAAVITY
-249 KPESLKEHDVAI
+249 KPESLQDHKVAI
-261 RAAYGKVYQW
+261 RAAYGKTYQW
-271 DEESGKVKDW
+271 DEENGKVRDW
-281 MGDQKSVDANLY
+281 MSDQKDADANLY
-293 YAAIEGKLPVEG
+293 YAAVEGELPIEG
-305 MGDNLLIFNV
+305 MGDNLIIFNV
-315 AYLQDFALPLLTS
+315 AHMTDFALPIPGSMSLGDDD
-328 NQITLAEANFA
+328 E
-339 QQGLPLKFTNRD
+339 
-351 GVYNLGDITL
+351 VVNLGNLTL
-361 ANLHF
+361 ANIHF
-366 ENNNAFGTNF
+366 ENYKAFGTNF

-385 HGSNGQTLEP
+385 NGSNNEINPLLS
-395 AATAALATKG
+395 TALQIQSKG
-405 IKAKFNEED
+405 YSNGKFNEKD
-414 GYSVHVGGRYDF
+414 GYAVHVGGRYDF

-490 GNRGIPFGDAI
+490 GNRGLPFGGAK
-501 KDKSRADNIMLMY
+501 KDKARADNIMLMY

>member
-68 ELAQIR
+68 ELAEIR
-74 KEREAQDKQN
+74 KEREAQAKQN

-164 NWSQMGWSGTPYD
+164 NWSQMGWSGSPLD
-177 LDAGRNTRTSGPVL
+177 LDAGRNTRSSGPVL

-234 ALMINTLGDALVLTY
+234 ALAINALGDAAVITY
-249 KPESLKEHDVAI
+249 KPESLQDHKVAI
-261 RAAYGKVYQW
+261 RAAYGKTYQW
-271 DEESGKVKDW
+271 DEEGKIRDW
-281 MGDQKSVDANLY
+281 MGDQKDADANLY
-293 YAAIEGKLPVEG
+293 YAAVEGELPIEG
-305 MGDNLLIFNV
+305 MGDNLIIFNV
-315 AYLQDFALPLLTS
+315 AHMTDFALPIPGSILLDDD
-328 NQITLAEANFA
+328 E
-339 QQGLPLKFTNRD
+339 
-351 GVYNLGDITL
+351 VVNLGNLTL
-361 ANLHF
+361 ANIHF
-366 ENNNAFGTNF
+366 ENYKAFGTNF

-385 HGSNGQTLEP
+385 NGRNNEINPLLS
-395 AATAALATKG
+395 AALQGKG
-405 IKAKFNEED
+405 YGNGKFNEKD
-414 GYSVHVGGRYDF
+414 GYAVHVGGRYDF

-490 GNRGIPFGDAI
+490 GNRGLPFGGAK
-501 KDKSRADNIMLMY
+501 KDKARADNIMLMY

>member
-164 NWSQMGWSGTPYD
+164 NWSQMGWSGSPLD
-177 LDAGRNTRTSGPVL
+177 LDAGRNTRSSGPVL

-234 ALMINTLGDALVLTY
+234 ALAINALGDAAVITY
-249 KPESLKEHDVAI
+249 KPESLQDHKVAI
-261 RAAYGKVYQW
+261 RAAYGKTYQW
-271 DEESGKVKDW
+271 DEENGKVRDW
-281 MGDQKSVDANLY
+281 MSDQKDADANLY
-293 YAAIEGKLPVEG
+293 YAAVEGELPIEG
-305 MGDNLLIFNV
+305 MGDNLIIFNV
-315 AYLQDFALPLLTS
+315 AHMTDFALPIPGSMSLGDDD
-328 NQITLAEANFA
+328 E
-339 QQGLPLKFTNRD
+339 
-351 GVYNLGDITL
+351 VVNLGNLTL
-361 ANLHF
+361 ANIHF
-366 ENNNAFGTNF
+366 ENYKAFGTNF

-385 HGSNGQTLEP
+385 NGSNNEINPLLS
-395 AATAALATKG
+395 TALQIQSKG
-405 IKAKFNEED
+405 YSNGKFNEKD
-414 GYSVHVGGRYDF
+414 GYAVHVGGRYDF

-490 GNRGIPFGDAI
+490 GNRGLPFGGAK
-501 KDKSRADNIMLMY
+501 KDKARADNIMLMY

>member
-68 ELAQIR
+68 ELAEIR
-74 KEREAQDKQN
+74 KEREAQAKQN

-164 NWSQMGWSGTPYD
+164 NWSQMGWSGSPLD
-177 LDAGRNTRTSGPVL
+177 LDAGRNTRSSGPVL

-234 ALMINTLGDALVLTY
+234 ALAINALGDAAVITY
-249 KPESLKEHDVAI
+249 KPESLQDHKVAI
-261 RAAYGKVYQW
+261 RAAYGKTYQW
-271 DEESGKVKDW
+271 DEESGKVRDW
-281 MGDQKSVDANLY
+281 MSDQKDADANLY
-293 YAAIEGKLPVEG
+293 YAAVEGELPIEG
-305 MGDNLLIFNV
+305 MGDNLIIFNV
-315 AYLQDFALPLLTS
+315 AHMTDFALPIPGSMLLGDDD
-328 NQITLAEANFA
+328 E
-339 QQGLPLKFTNRD
+339 
-351 GVYNLGDITL
+351 VVNLGNLTL
-361 ANLHF
+361 ANIHF
-366 ENNNAFGTNF
+366 ENYKAFGTNF

-385 HGSNGQTLEP
+385 NGSNNEINPLLS
-395 AATAALATKG
+395 AALQGKG
-405 IKAKFNEED
+405 YGNGKFNEKD
-414 GYSVHVGGRYDF
+414 GYAVHVGGRYDF

-490 GNRGIPFGDAI
+490 GNRGLPFGGAK
-501 KDKSRADNIMLMY
+501 KDKARADNIMLMY

>member
-1 MYNFFLNFFFYNHN
+1 
-15 FNLLNVT
+15 
-22 KLQGV
+22 
-27 MIMKTKFSL
+27 MKTKFSL

-74 KEREAQDKQN
+74 KEREAQAKQN

-127 SGQDYSANNK
+127 DGQDYSANNK

-164 NWSQMGWSGTPYD
+164 NWSQMGWSGSPLD

-234 ALMINTLGDALVLTY
+234 ALAINALGDAAVITY
-249 KPESLKEHDVAI
+249 KPESLQDHKVAI
-261 RAAYGKVYQW
+261 RAAYGKTYQW
-271 DEESGKVKDW
+271 DEEGKVRDW
-281 MGDQKSVDANLY
+281 MSDQKDADANLY
-293 YAAIEGKLPVEG
+293 YAAVEGELPIEG
-305 MGDNLLIFNV
+305 MGDNLIIFNV
-315 AYLQDFALPLLTS
+315 AHMTDFALPLPSIPSIL
-328 NQITLAEANFA
+328 NQ
-339 QQGLPLKFTNRD
+339 
-351 GVYNLGDITL
+351 GVYNLGDLTL
-361 ANLHF
+361 ANIHF
-366 ENNNAFGTNF
+366 ENYNAFGTNF
-376 NWFASLGYS
+376 NYFVSLGYS
-385 HGSNGQTLEP
+385 NGANAHTLSVIPTIQSQLE
-395 AATAALATKG
+395 
-405 IKAKFNEED
+405 FNEKD
-414 GYSVHVGGRYDF
+414 GYAVHVGGRYDF

-490 GNRGIPFGDAI
+490 GNRGLPFGGAK
-501 KDKSRADNIMLMY
+501 KDKARADNIMLMY

>member
-68 ELAQIR
+68 ELAEIR
-74 KEREAQDKQN
+74 KEREAQAKQN

-127 SGQDYSANNK
+127 DGQDYSANNK

-164 NWSQMGWSGTPYD
+164 NWSQMGWSGSPLD

-234 ALMINTLGDALVLTY
+234 ALAINALGDAAVITY
-249 KPESLKEHDVAI
+249 KPESLQVHKVAI
-261 RAAYGKVYQW
+261 RAAYGKTYQW
-271 DEESGKVKDW
+271 DEEGKVRDW
-281 MGDQKSVDANLY
+281 MSDQKDADANLY
-293 YAAIEGKLPVEG
+293 YAAVEGELPIEG
-305 MGDNLLIFNV
+305 MGNNLIIFNV
-315 AYLQDFALPLLTS
+315 AHMTDFALPLPSIPSIL
-328 NQITLAEANFA
+328 NQ
-339 QQGLPLKFTNRD
+339 
-351 GVYNLGDITL
+351 GVYNLGDLTL
-361 ANLHF
+361 ANIHF
-366 ENNNAFGTNF
+366 ENYNAFGTNF
-376 NWFASLGYS
+376 NYFVSLGYS
-385 HGSNGQTLEP
+385 NGANAHTLSVIPTIQSQLE
-395 AATAALATKG
+395 
-405 IKAKFNEED
+405 FNEKD
-414 GYSVHVGGRYDF
+414 GYAVHVGGRYDF

-490 GNRGIPFGDAI
+490 GNRGLPFGGAK
-501 KDKSRADNIMLMY
+501 KDKARADNIMLMY

>member
-1 MYNFFLNFFFYNHN
+1 
-15 FNLLNVT
+15 
-22 KLQGV
+22 
-27 MIMKTKFSL
+27 MKTKFSL

-43 SSSLFAKNTDDE
+43 SSSLFAKNADDE

-74 KEREAQDKQN
+74 KEREAQAKQN

-164 NWSQMGWSGTPYD
+164 NWSQMDWSGSPYD
-177 LDAGRNTRTSGPVL
+177 LDAGRNTRSSGPVL

-234 ALMINTLGDALVLTY
+234 ALAINALGDAAVITY
-249 KPESLKEHDVAI
+249 KPESLQDHKVAI
-261 RAAYGKVYQW
+261 RAAYGKTYQW
-271 DEESGKVKDW
+271 DEEGKVRDW
-281 MGDQKSVDANLY
+281 MSDQKDADANLY
-293 YAAIEGKLPVEG
+293 YAAVEGELPIEG
-305 MGDNLLIFNV
+305 MGDNLIIFNV
-315 AYLQDFALPLLTS
+315 AHMTDFALPLPSIPSIL
-328 NQITLAEANFA
+328 NQ
-339 QQGLPLKFTNRD
+339 
-351 GVYNLGDITL
+351 GVYNLGDLTL
-361 ANLHF
+361 ANIHF
-366 ENNNAFGTNF
+366 ENYNAFGTNF
-376 NWFASLGYS
+376 NYFVSLGYS
-385 HGSNGQTLEP
+385 NGANAHTLSANPVAQSQLE
-395 AATAALATKG
+395 
-405 IKAKFNEED
+405 FNEKD
-414 GYSVHVGGRYDF
+414 GYAVHVGGRYDF
-426 TKALKVGYEFF
+426 TKTLKVGYEFF

-490 GNRGIPFGDAI
+490 GNRGLPFGGAK
-501 KDKSRADNIMLMY
+501 KDKARADNIMLMY

>member
-1 MYNFFLNFFFYNHN
+1 
-15 FNLLNVT
+15 
-22 KLQGV
+22 
-27 MIMKTKFSL
+27 MKTKFSL

-74 KEREAQDKQN
+74 KEREAQAKQN

-164 NWSQMGWSGTPYD
+164 NWSQMAWSGTPYD

-234 ALMINTLGDALVLTY
+234 ALAINALGDAAVITY
-249 KPESLKEHDVAI
+249 KPESLQDHKVAI
-261 RAAYGKVYQW
+261 RAAYGKTYQW
-271 DEESGKVKDW
+271 DEESGKVRDW
-281 MGDQKSVDANLY
+281 MSDQKDADANLY
-293 YAAIEGKLPVEG
+293 YAAVEGELPIEG
-305 MGDNLLIFNV
+305 MGDNLIIFNV
-315 AYLQDFALPLLTS
+315 AHMTDFALPFPETNLPIGPS
-328 NQITLAEANFA
+328 GTLVNVL
-339 QQGLPLKFTNRD
+339 QD
-351 GVYNLGDITL
+351 GVYNLGNLTL
-361 ANLHF
+361 ANIHF
-366 ENNNAFGTNF
+366 ENYNAFGTNF
-376 NWFASLGYS
+376 NYFVSLGYS
-385 HGSNGQTLEP
+385 NGANAHTLHPNP
-395 AATAALATKG
+395 AVQSLFE
-405 IKAKFNEED
+405 FNEKD
-414 GYSVHVGGRYDF
+414 GYAVHVGGRYDF

-490 GNRGIPFGDAI
+490 GNRGLPFGGAK
-501 KDKSRADNIMLMY
+501 KDKARADNIMLMY

>member
-68 ELAQIR
+68 ELAEIR
-74 KEREAQDKQN
+74 KEREAQAKQN

-164 NWSQMGWSGTPYD
+164 NWSQMGWSGSPLD
-177 LDAGRNTRTSGPVL
+177 LDAGRNTRSSGPVL

-234 ALMINTLGDALVLTY
+234 ALAINALGDAAVITY
-249 KPESLKEHDVAI
+249 KPESLQDHKVAI
-261 RAAYGKVYQW
+261 RAAYGKTYQW
-271 DEESGKVKDW
+271 DEENGKVRDW
-281 MGDQKSVDANLY
+281 MSDQKDADANLY
-293 YAAIEGKLPVEG
+293 YAAVEGELPIEG
-305 MGDNLLIFNV
+305 MGDNLIIFNV
-315 AYLQDFALPLLTS
+315 AHMTDFALPIPGSMSLGDD
-328 NQITLAEANFA
+328 E
-339 QQGLPLKFTNRD
+339 
-351 GVYNLGDITL
+351 VVNLGNLTL
-361 ANLHF
+361 ANIHF
-366 ENNNAFGTNF
+366 ENYKAFGTNF

-385 HGSNGQTLEP
+385 NGSNNEINPLLSTVLQIQS
-395 AATAALATKG
+395 KG
-405 IKAKFNEED
+405 YSNGKFNEKD
-414 GYSVHVGGRYDF
+414 GYAVHVGGRYDF

-490 GNRGIPFGDAI
+490 GNRGLPFGGAK
-501 KDKSRADNIMLMY
+501 KDKARADNIMLMY

>member
-74 KEREAQDKQN
+74 KEREAQAKQN

-164 NWSQMGWSGTPYD
+164 NWSQMGWSGSPLD
-177 LDAGRNTRTSGPVL
+177 LDAGRNTRSSGPVL

-234 ALMINTLGDALVLTY
+234 ALAINALGDAAVITY
-249 KPESLKEHDVAI
+249 KPESLQDHKVAI
-261 RAAYGKVYQW
+261 RAAYGKTYQW
-271 DEESGKVKDW
+271 DEENGKVRDW
-281 MGDQKSVDANLY
+281 MSDQKDADANLY
-293 YAAIEGKLPVEG
+293 YAAVEGELPIEG
-305 MGDNLLIFNV
+305 MGDNLIIFNV
-315 AYLQDFALPLLTS
+315 AHMTDFALPIPGSMSLGDDD
-328 NQITLAEANFA
+328 E
-339 QQGLPLKFTNRD
+339 
-351 GVYNLGDITL
+351 VVNLGNLTL
-361 ANLHF
+361 ANIHF
-366 ENNNAFGTNF
+366 ENYKAFGTNF

-385 HGSNGQTLEP
+385 NGSNNEINPLLS
-395 AATAALATKG
+395 TALQIQSKG
-405 IKAKFNEED
+405 YSNGKFNE
-414 GYSVHVGGRYDF
+414 
-426 TKALKVGYEFF
+426 K
-437 WGSRYWY
+437 
-444 TMSRPSI
+444 
-451 NDPLN
+451 
-456 IRMTRGTAHDF
+456 TA
-467 YVIYQLD
+467 
-474 RYQFLRLSYTN
+474 
-485 IQNIW
+485 
-490 GNRGIPFGDAI
+490 
-501 KDKSRADNIMLMY
+501 MLCM
-514 NVKF
+514 

>member
-1 MYNFFLNFFFYNHN
+1 
-15 FNLLNVT
+15 
-22 KLQGV
+22 
-27 MIMKTKFSL
+27 MKTKFSL

-74 KEREAQDKQN
+74 KEREAQAKQN

-164 NWSQMGWSGTPYD
+164 NWSQMGWSGSPLD
-177 LDAGRNTRTSGPVL
+177 LDAGRNTRSSGPVL

-234 ALMINTLGDALVLTY
+234 ALAINALGDAAVITY
-249 KPESLKEHDVAI
+249 KPESLQDHKVAI
-261 RAAYGKVYQW
+261 RAAYGKTYQW
-271 DEESGKVKDW
+271 DEEGKVRDW
-281 MGDQKSVDANLY
+281 MSDQKDADANLY
-293 YAAIEGKLPVEG
+293 YAAVEGELPIEG
-305 MGDNLLIFNV
+305 MGDNLIIFNV
-315 AYLQDFALPLLTS
+315 AHMTDFALPLPSIPSIL
-328 NQITLAEANFA
+328 NQ
-339 QQGLPLKFTNRD
+339 
-351 GVYNLGDITL
+351 GVYNLGDLTL
-361 ANLHF
+361 ANIHF
-366 ENNNAFGTNF
+366 ENYNAFGTNF
-376 NWFASLGYS
+376 NYFVSLGYS
-385 HGSNGQTLEP
+385 NGANAHTLSANPVAQSQLE
-395 AATAALATKG
+395 
-405 IKAKFNEED
+405 FNEKD
-414 GYSVHVGGRYDF
+414 GYAVHVGGRYDF

-490 GNRGIPFGDAI
+490 GNRGLPFGGAK
-501 KDKSRADNIMLMY
+501 KDKARADNIMLMY

>member
-1 MYNFFLNFFFYNHN
+1 
-15 FNLLNVT
+15 
-22 KLQGV
+22 
-27 MIMKTKFSL
+27 MKTKFSL

-68 ELAQIR
+68 ELAEIR
-74 KEREAQDKQN
+74 KEREAQAKQN

-164 NWSQMGWSGTPYD
+164 NWSQMGWSGSPLD
-177 LDAGRNTRTSGPVL
+177 LDAGRNTRSSGPVL

-234 ALMINTLGDALVLTY
+234 ALAINALSDAAVITY
-249 KPESLKEHDVAI
+249 KPESLQDHKVAI
-261 RAAYGKVYQW
+261 RAAYGKTYQW
-271 DEESGKVKDW
+271 DEESGKVRDW
-281 MGDQKSVDANLY
+281 MSDQKDADANLY
-293 YAAIEGKLPVEG
+293 YAAVEGELPIEG
-305 MGDNLLIFNV
+305 MGDNLIIFNV
-315 AYLQDFALPLLTS
+315 AHMTDFALPIPGSMLLGDDD
-328 NQITLAEANFA
+328 E
-339 QQGLPLKFTNRD
+339 
-351 GVYNLGDITL
+351 VVNLGNLTL
-361 ANLHF
+361 ANIHF
-366 ENNNAFGTNF
+366 ENYKAFGTNF

-385 HGSNGQTLEP
+385 NGSNNEINPLLSI
-395 AATAALATKG
+395 ALQSKG
-405 IKAKFNEED
+405 YGNGKFNEKD
-414 GYSVHVGGRYDF
+414 GYAVHVGGRYDF

-490 GNRGIPFGDAI
+490 GNRGLPFGGAK
-501 KDKSRADNIMLMY
+501 KDKARADNIMLMY

>member
-1 MYNFFLNFFFYNHN
+1 
-15 FNLLNVT
+15 
-22 KLQGV
+22 
-27 MIMKTKFSL
+27 MKTKFSL

-68 ELAQIR
+68 ELAEIR
-74 KEREAQDKQN
+74 KEREAQAKQN

-164 NWSQMGWSGTPYD
+164 NWSQMGWSGSPLD
-177 LDAGRNTRTSGPVL
+177 LDAGRNTRSSGPVL

-234 ALMINTLGDALVLTY
+234 ALAINALGDAAVITY
-249 KPESLKEHDVAI
+249 KPESLQDHKVAI
-261 RAAYGKVYQW
+261 RAAYGKTYQW
-271 DEESGKVKDW
+271 DEEGKIRDW
-281 MGDQKSVDANLY
+281 MGDQKDADANLY
-293 YAAIEGKLPVEG
+293 YAAVEGELPIEG
-305 MGDNLLIFNV
+305 MGDNLIIFNV
-315 AYLQDFALPLLTS
+315 AHMTDFALPIPGSILLDDD
-328 NQITLAEANFA
+328 E
-339 QQGLPLKFTNRD
+339 
-351 GVYNLGDITL
+351 VVNLGNLTL
-361 ANLHF
+361 ANIHF
-366 ENNNAFGTNF
+366 ENYKAFGTNF

-385 HGSNGQTLEP
+385 NGSNNEINPLLS
-395 AATAALATKG
+395 AALQGKG
-405 IKAKFNEED
+405 YGNGKFNEKD
-414 GYSVHVGGRYDF
+414 GYAVHVGGRYDF

-490 GNRGIPFGDAI
+490 GNRDLPFGGAK
-501 KDKSRADNIMLMY
+501 KDKARADNIMLMY

>member
-74 KEREAQDKQN
+74 KEREAQAKQN

-164 NWSQMGWSGTPYD
+164 NWSQMGWSGSPLD
-177 LDAGRNTRTSGPVL
+177 LDAGRNTRSSGPVL

-205 WIATIGRQPGTDGPG
+205 WIATVGRQPGTDGPG

-234 ALMINTLGDALVLTY
+234 ALAINALGDAAVITY
-249 KPESLKEHDVAI
+249 KPESLQDHKVAI
-261 RAAYGKVYQW
+261 RAAYGKTYQW
-271 DEESGKVKDW
+271 DEEGKIRDW
-281 MGDQKSVDANLY
+281 MGDQKDADANLY
-293 YAAIEGKLPVEG
+293 YAAVEGELPIEG
-305 MGDNLLIFNV
+305 MGDNLIIFNV
-315 AYLQDFALPLLTS
+315 AHMTDFALPIPGSMLLGDDD
-328 NQITLAEANFA
+328 E
-339 QQGLPLKFTNRD
+339 
-351 GVYNLGDITL
+351 VVNLGNLTL
-361 ANLHF
+361 ANIHF
-366 ENNNAFGTNF
+366 ENYKAFGTNF

-385 HGSNGQTLEP
+385 NGSNNEINPLLS
-395 AATAALATKG
+395 AALQGKG
-405 IKAKFNEED
+405 YGNGKFNEKD
-414 GYSVHVGGRYDF
+414 GYAVHVGGRYDF

-490 GNRGIPFGDAI
+490 GNRGLPFGGAK
-501 KDKSRADNIMLMY
+501 KDKARADNIMLMY

>member
-1 MYNFFLNFFFYNHN
+1 
-15 FNLLNVT
+15 
-22 KLQGV
+22 
-27 MIMKTKFSL
+27 MKTKFSL

-68 ELAQIR
+68 ELAEIR
-74 KEREAQDKQN
+74 KEREAQAKQN

-164 NWSQMGWSGTPYD
+164 NWSQMGWSGSPYD

-205 WIATIGRQPGTDGPG
+205 WIATVGRQPGTDGPG

-234 ALMINTLGDALVLTY
+234 ALAINALGDAAVITY
-249 KPESLKEHDVAI
+249 KPESLQDHKVAI
-261 RAAYGKVYQW
+261 RAAYGKTYQW
-271 DEESGKVKDW
+271 DEESGEVRDW
-281 MGDQKSVDANLY
+281 MSDQKDADANLY
-293 YAAIEGKLPVEG
+293 YAAVEGELPIEG
-305 MGDNLLIFNV
+305 MGDNLIIFNV
-315 AYLQDFALPLLTS
+315 AHMTDFALPLPEINIPGPGGALV
-328 NQITLAEANFA
+328 NVLQ
-339 QQGLPLKFTNRD
+339 D
-351 GVYNLGDITL
+351 GVYNLGNLTL
-361 ANLHF
+361 ANIHF
-366 ENNNAFGTNF
+366 ENYNAFGTNF
-376 NWFASLGYS
+376 NYFVSLGYS
-385 HGSNGQTLEP
+385 SGANAHTLSAIP
-395 AATAALATKG
+395 AIQSQLE
-405 IKAKFNEED
+405 FNEKD
-414 GYSVHVGGRYDF
+414 GYAVHVGGRYDF

-490 GNRGIPFGDAI
+490 GNRGLPFGGAK
-501 KDKSRADNIMLMY
+501 KDKARADNIMLMY